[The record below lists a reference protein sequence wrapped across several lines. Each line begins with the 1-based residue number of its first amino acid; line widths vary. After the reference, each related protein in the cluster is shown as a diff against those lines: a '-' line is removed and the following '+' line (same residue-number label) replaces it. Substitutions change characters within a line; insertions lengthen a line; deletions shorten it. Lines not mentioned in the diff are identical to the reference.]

1 MPSQRIL
8 RIATRE
14 SQLALAQTRMVQA
27 ALASRDPALE
37 VQLVPMTTKGDRVL
51 DRPLAQVGG
60 KGLFVKE
67 LELAMSEGRADI
79 AVHSLKDVPM
89 VLPQGFALSTFGERE
104 QPLDAFVSNHYGS
117 LGDLPPGAGG
127 GPASQPRGAQLR
139 HAFPHLDVRALR
151 GNVNTRLA
159 KLDAGDYDA
168 IVLAAAGLRRL
179 GFEARV
185 RGLLSEYVP
194 AIGQGIL
201 AIEYPAG
208 RADIAAM
215 LQPFERPETA
225 AAARAERATGL
236 VVEGSCEVPVGAHAR
251 IESGRIT
258 LEAFLGMPDGTRL
271 ARARGSAAVAEA
283 ESLGRTVAGQLLD
296 GGGREILARLKPA
309 AAGTP

>member
-1 MPSQRIL
+1 M
-8 RIATRE
+8 
-14 SQLALAQTRMVQA
+14 
-27 ALASRDPALE
+27 
-37 VQLVPMTTKGDRVL
+37 
-51 DRPLAQVGG
+51 
-60 KGLFVKE
+60 
-67 LELAMSEGRADI
+67 
-79 AVHSLKDVPM
+79 
-89 VLPQGFALSTFGERE
+89 
-104 QPLDAFVSNHYGS
+104 
-117 LGDLPPGAGG
+117 
-127 GPASQPRGAQLR
+127 
-139 HAFPHLDVRALR
+139 
-151 GNVNTRLA
+151 
-159 KLDAGDYDA
+159 
-168 IVLAAAGLRRL
+168 LAAAGLRRL

-236 VVEGSCEVPVGAHAR
+236 VVEGSCEVPLGAHAR